1 MSLRF
6 LLRRSTSCPPRMA
19 GGVNSRGLSV
29 GYARH
34 RFDFCAAIGLWD
46 FEFGKDIASLDQDTT
61 DTLKQA

>member
-1 MSLRF
+1 
-6 LLRRSTSCPPRMA
+6 MA